1 MAERDLSMLEPLILV
16 AAVTSLLLAVS
27 ACGNRTTSGG
37 YQQASPA
44 EKSPGQVTQQVTV
57 QTYLREWSVRADP
70 SSVKAAPV
78 TFMAHNEG
86 TMHHE
91 LVVIKTTL
99 APDKLPV
106 GDDSAVVEGGPVEVI
121 GEIEPDELS
130 PSATASK
137 TMQLEAGSYVLI
149 CNIAGHYSSG
159 MHTAF
164 TVTT

>member
-1 MAERDLSMLEPLILV
+1 
-16 AAVTSLLLAVS
+16 
-27 ACGNRTTSGG
+27 
-37 YQQASPA
+37 
-44 EKSPGQVTQQVTV
+44 
-57 QTYLREWSVRADP
+57 
-70 SSVKAAPV
+70 
-78 TFMAHNEG
+78 MAHNEG
-86 TMHHE
+86 TMPHE